1 MRYFIIRV
9 AGKIFGGRKY
19 LKGEHTSSVWLCVT
33 LLLGWRG
40 KFLEGEN
47 ICAQGFF
54 SFAQGEKKFVK
65 NEGEIVRVRNTLH
78 LGSEPLLNLSSFLVI
93 TRVKINVGPLRTLK
107 WPTFVQN

>member
-1 MRYFIIRV
+1 MVMRYFIIRV

-78 LGSEPLLNLSSFLVI
+78 LGSEPLLVSY
-93 TRVKINVGPLRTLK
+93 
-107 WPTFVQN
+107 